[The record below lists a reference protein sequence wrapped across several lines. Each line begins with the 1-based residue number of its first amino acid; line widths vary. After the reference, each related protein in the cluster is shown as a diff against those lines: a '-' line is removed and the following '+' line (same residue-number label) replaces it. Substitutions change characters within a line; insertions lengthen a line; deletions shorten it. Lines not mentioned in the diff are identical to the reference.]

1 MAVNKICYYRGLKE
15 YIQIARM
22 PKIKNCTAGT
32 NTDRNILK
40 ILIVGEKESCSYKS
54 SAID

>member
-22 PKIKNCTAGT
+22 PKIKNYTAGT